1 MRRSGSFTGRV
12 KSSLK
17 GYLLGF
23 CWALRS
29 SACDLFVRGHERGL
43 PTRSP
48 TLALSTLRIIGSQL
62 WMHIGGCDY
71 SKWAETTIFVSV
83 DVGGCAYRNGTF
95 VPPQIRTTGLTA
107 NALPS

>member
-1 MRRSGSFTGRV
+1 
-12 KSSLK
+12 
-17 GYLLGF
+17 
-23 CWALRS
+23 
-29 SACDLFVRGHERGL
+29 
-43 PTRSP
+43 
-48 TLALSTLRIIGSQL
+48 
-62 WMHIGGCDY
+62 MHIGGCDY